1 MMSKDDA
8 DALSVK
14 QLLSRIRERVSHPA
28 TVRELMQALRL
39 PRTAD
44 SSSGAARPATFP
56 LVRRFE
62 KRRQLLLRLHLH
74 L

>member
-39 PRTAD
+39 PRGERTTLL
-44 SSSGAARPATFP
+44 RRLTP
-56 LVRRFE
+56 LV
-62 KRRQLLLRLHLH
+62 
-74 L
+74 